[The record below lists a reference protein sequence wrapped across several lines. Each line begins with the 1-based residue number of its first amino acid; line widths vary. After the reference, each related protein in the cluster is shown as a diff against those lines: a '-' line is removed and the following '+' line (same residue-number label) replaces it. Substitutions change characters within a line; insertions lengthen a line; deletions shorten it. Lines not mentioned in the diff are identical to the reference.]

1 LDRLWHAIVETCL
14 AFTVFRDDFSPKFVV
29 QFFVLFF
36 FKGFHWL
43 AEDRVDYMERSPLIT
58 LLFHARIMGILSLL
72 AAVDSYFV
80 SNAYFVTL
88 QRGASVQIVFGF
100 EVCFLKGASGFL

>member
-1 LDRLWHAIVETCL
+1 VLRENCDRENCDLGELTISH
-14 AFTVFRDDFSPKFVV
+14 
-29 QFFVLFF
+29 
-36 FKGFHWL
+36 
-43 AEDRVDYMERSPLIT
+43 RVDYMERSPMIT
-58 LLFHARIMGILSLL
+58 YLFHARILGILSLL

-100 EVCFLKGASGFL
+100 EVF

>member
-1 LDRLWHAIVETCL
+1 
-14 AFTVFRDDFSPKFVV
+14 
-29 QFFVLFF
+29 
-36 FKGFHWL
+36 
-43 AEDRVDYMERSPLIT
+43 MERSPMIT

-100 EVCFLKGASGFL
+100 EVSLSP